1 MTVTEMITD
10 FCTALPPEKRGRFDK
25 GEYILQNI
33 QVLPYSHIQLSS
45 QQTRLIIDICV
56 LSLHPLSQPRPQRH
70 SEPIRIRLFNIHCWI
85 FMSSMCNS
93 RGVGLDRGSSVVKRW
108 ACKHENPSFNPGH
121 VSSSDESKL
130 KINSLWSIAIDRA
143 LDAPRLAVTGEKQ
156 ESRLVAKAWNEKK
169 VPDSNYDN
177 EEGPPVSSPL
187 HGVHYQPSWKQAV
200 HLESYP
206 CYGRLP
212 CIFYIIVVQQIIEL
226 GGFWNYPAYAAKIVG
241 IDQAITASIMTKGRT
256 MLCK

>member
-1 MTVTEMITD
+1 MALTQYGHYSKAIPAVSLTHSATLLYLPDKIYEECKLLSDTILRVRRPIQEPTDEMVEMLDRCVHTVELKFKKGMTVTEMITD

-130 KINSLWSIAIDRA
+130 KINSL
-143 LDAPRLAVTGEKQ
+143 
-156 ESRLVAKAWNEKK
+156 
-169 VPDSNYDN
+169 
-177 EEGPPVSSPL
+177 
-187 HGVHYQPSWKQAV
+187 
-200 HLESYP
+200 
-206 CYGRLP
+206 
-212 CIFYIIVVQQIIEL
+212 
-226 GGFWNYPAYAAKIVG
+226 
-241 IDQAITASIMTKGRT
+241 
-256 MLCK
+256 